1 MREERGAQRKKG
13 KEGENRMKEKKE
25 KEKGRK
31 YDNGNHKPLTIFSH
45 NR

>member
-25 KEKGRK
+25 KGRK